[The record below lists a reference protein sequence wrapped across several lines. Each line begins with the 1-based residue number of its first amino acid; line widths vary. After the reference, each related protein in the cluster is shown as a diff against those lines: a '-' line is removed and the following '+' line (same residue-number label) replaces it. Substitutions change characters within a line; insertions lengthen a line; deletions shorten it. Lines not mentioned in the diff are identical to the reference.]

1 MKKVA
6 MMIGAGA
13 MALAASAAPTWIEFS
28 STGEEPDTYA
38 DGTPVLDGEVYALVW
53 IADGKEFAGIDQ
65 QGKALDP
72 ANNVVLCR
80 AGIAENGK
88 CPKVTYVIDRKDGEE
103 LVGGT
108 YAVYLF
114 DTRSKTFDAEGAET
128 GETVG
133 IKNGGAP
140 CKGWGLVKAD
150 ITTSE
155 RATAAEGKAEIT
167 AAVGNDL
174 APGTDTEALKPV
186 VTAFTVDPEQGLAY
200 ITVANTSPSLTY
212 ALVGR
217 KTIDGENSEPR
228 YNGIRGAGAGKEL
241 TLVFKDDPENQ
252 YRFYR
257 VIRSK

>member
-114 DTRSKTFDAEGAET
+114 DTRTKTFDAEGAET

-150 ITTSE
+150 ISTS
-155 RATAAEGKAEIT
+155 AKNAEAEEAAEIT

-186 VTAFTVDPEQGLAY
+186 VTAFSVDSEQGIAY

-212 ALVGR
+212 GLYGR
-217 KTIDGENSEPR
+217 ETLGGPDSEPR
-228 YNGIRGAGAGKEL
+228 YKGIRGVGAGKEL
-241 TLVFKDDPENQ
+241 RLMFKDDPEKK

-257 VIRSK
+257 VKPCK